1 MDDPLPV
8 AKGREVSTKPL
19 LKSSGAPG
27 LDGSTVAPG
36 AEGYEVGAH
45 QLIHSPELS
54 ACEKVLE
61 PALDDIS
68 MISRC
73 WRVGMLISPLACY
86 QSPSHCGARRGA
98 PQCGSGAYS
107 PECVEVEFSV
117 LRLEGVSGV
126 RKAFDLRLCFI
137 GYLGA
142 DESRP

>member
-68 MISRC
+68 MLAGGDVDLAFGLLSE
-73 WRVGMLISPLACY
+73 SFPLWC
-86 QSPSHCGARRGA
+86 
-98 PQCGSGAYS
+98 
-107 PECVEVEFSV
+107 
-117 LRLEGVSGV
+117 
-126 RKAFDLRLCFI
+126 
-137 GYLGA
+137 
-142 DESRP
+142 